1 MPDPGRF
8 GRRGLPPVTENP
20 HPSALATTAPLS
32 SDPCDSPELSPDGR
46 SGLPSL
52 PPPGAAAAP
61 RGAAHLHPADAADP
75 AVSVGR
81 PAPPPLQAPPRSA
94 YLHIP
99 FCHRRCFYC
108 DFPVVPLGD
117 RADGASGPG
126 AASIAAYLELLHRE
140 IARSPAGP
148 PLSTVYLGGGTP
160 SMLTP
165 DQVGGLLEALAQRFG
180 LAPAAEISL
189 EMDPA
194 SFDRPRLAG
203 YLAAGVN
210 RVSLGGQSFDDTV
223 LASLGRRHRRAD
235 LLEAAGWLERAR
247 RAGELRSWS
256 LDLIQ
261 GVPLAGGAASG
272 EGPAAGSFPPR
283 QEVLRHWQS
292 DLAQA
297 LAVGPPHLSLYDLI
311 VESGTVFERLQRQG
325 ALPLPDEDTSAD
337 LMEISQRRLAAA
349 GYGHY
354 EVSNYALPGHAS
366 RHNRVYWSGAG
377 WWGFGLGATAA
388 PWGER
393 QARPRTRQAYA
404 DWLASSGAGEGPP
417 GAWAAAA
424 LGAGASQAS
433 SSGMPFDERL
443 LVGLRRREGVNL
455 EALAAAHQVRQE
467 ALADLRNRLQ
477 SFEREGLLRIEGP
490 RWRLSD
496 PEGLALSNGVLRE
509 CLEWWERAG
518 CRSSLAAPRSPD
530 PAHPSAEARREA
542 GAG

>member
-1 MPDPGRF
+1 MTKTTHQTSAASAPTGS
-8 GRRGLPPVTENP
+8 
-20 HPSALATTAPLS
+20 PSAPIPAVVSGGRVLAESGS
-32 SDPCDSPELSPDGR
+32 S
-46 SGLPSL
+46 LPS
-52 PPPGAAAAP
+52 PQ
-61 RGAAHLHPADAADP
+61 HDP
-75 AVSVGR
+75 AVG
-81 PAPPPLQAPPRSA
+81 PARTAAQPPPRSA

-117 RADGASGPG
+117 RADGAVGPG
-126 AASIAAYLELLHRE
+126 AASIAAYLELLHHE
-140 IARSPAGP
+140 IARSPCGP

-165 DQVGGLLEALAQRFG
+165 AQVGGLLEALGRRFG

-210 RVSLGGQSFDDTV
+210 RVSLGGQSFDDAV
-223 LASLGRRHRRAD
+223 LASLGRRHRRRD
-235 LLEAAGWLERAR
+235 LLEASGWLERAH

-261 GVPLAGGAASG
+261 GVPLAGV
-272 EGPAAGSFPPR
+272 AGSDRTLPPSGSSPPR
-283 QEVLRHWQS
+283 DAVLRHWQR
-292 DLAQA
+292 DLEQAIA
-297 LAVGPPHLSLYDLI
+297 LAPPHLPLYDLI
-311 VESGTVFERLQRQG
+311 VEPGTVFDRLQQRG
-325 ALPLPDEDTSAD
+325 TLPLPDEDSAAD
-337 LMEISQRRLAAA
+337 LMELSQRRLAAA

-393 QARPRTRQAYA
+393 QARPRTREAYA
-404 DWLASSGAGEGPP
+404 DWLAASEAGEGRPD
-417 GAWAAAA
+417 
-424 LGAGASQAS
+424 S
-433 SSGMPFDERL
+433 SARPLREAETSRPSNCGMPFDERL

-455 EALAAAHQVRQE
+455 EALATAHRIGRE
-467 ALADLRNRLQ
+467 ALADLRGRLQ
-477 SFEREGLLRIEGP
+477 SYEQQGLLRIEGP

-509 CLEWWERAG
+509 LLEWWERAG
-518 CRSSLAAPRSPD
+518 C
-530 PAHPSAEARREA
+530 
-542 GAG
+542 

>member
-1 MPDPGRF
+1 
-8 GRRGLPPVTENP
+8 VTENP
-20 HPSALATTAPLS
+20 HQSAPATPG
-32 SDPCDSPELSPDGR
+32 PWSP
-46 SGLPSL
+46 
-52 PPPGAAAAP
+52 
-61 RGAAHLHPADAADP
+61 
-75 AVSVGR
+75 
-81 PAPPPLQAPPRSA
+81 PPRSA

-140 IARSPAGP
+140 IGRSPAGP

-165 DQVGGLLEALAQRFG
+165 NQVGGLLEALARRFG

-210 RVSLGGQSFDDTV
+210 RVSLGGQSFDDAV

-261 GVPLAGGAASG
+261 GVPLAGGAAPGG
-272 EGPAAGSFPPR
+272 EPAAGCFPPR

-297 LAVGPPHLSLYDLI
+297 IAVGPPHLSLYDLI
-311 VESGTVFERLQRQG
+311 VEPGTVFERLQRRG

-337 LMEISQRRLAAA
+337 LMEISQRRLAAE

-388 PWGER
+388 PWGVR

-404 DWLASSGAGEGPP
+404 DWLAT
-417 GAWAAAA
+417 AA
-424 LGAGASQAS
+424 LPRGEEPVEGGEDPSGSWATAALEAGASQPS

-455 EALAAAHQVRQE
+455 EALAAAYQVRRE
-467 ALADLRNRLQ
+467 ALADLRDRLQ
-477 SFEREGLLRIEGP
+477 AYEREGLLRIEGP

-509 CLEWWERAG
+509 CLAWWERAG
-518 CRSSLAAPRSPD
+518 CRSSPATLQSPD
-530 PAHPSAEARREA
+530 PAHR
-542 GAG
+542 